1 MGKCLKEMSVF
12 TISENENHRIKSKK
26 NSRVIL
32 KTKDCEKRF
41 KEERYLSANDIL
53 VASTEKI
60 FYVKGKCET
69 SMKK

>member
-1 MGKCLKEMSVF
+1 MF
-12 TISENENHRIKSKK
+12 TISEIENYRIKSRK
-26 NSRVIL
+26 NSRAIL

-60 FYVKGKCET
+60 FYVTGKCET